1 MAWYLIYIAA
11 YKIYRRAISGRV
23 CETQGLLSAGHHY
36 MLYPE
41 MKTAEGEK

>member
-11 YKIYRRAISGRV
+11 YKVYRRAISDRV
-23 CETQGLLSAGHHY
+23 YETQDLLSVGHHY

-41 MKTAEGEK
+41 M